1 MKHTPLQYK
10 ILSGYITLVAV
21 IASMA
26 AILVHE
32 QRKLDLRVL

>member
-1 MKHTPLQYK
+1 MHLK
-10 ILSGYITLVAV
+10 ISALILTTVAV

-32 QRKLDLRVL
+32 QRELGLYVL